1 MKNTTDSTKT
11 PKKQKQKKPEK
22 RFPSKKLPALFKKKL
37 TPENFE
43 KKILAKLYIQADKD
57 FIQGMYTEKSQLKG
71 KDVIGVPADATFTKK
86 ELKHLKAVSK
96 SIATNKSRFNAAPFI
111 AVVVLIAALGISVTL
126 FKNVAVKAAVQT
138 GLQNALGARCDIQ
151 KVNVQIFKANLTIEQ
166 LAQANKDSP
175 MTNLFEFQRLNL
187 DFNLAQLLR
196 GRFDAQEI
204 EITGV
209 ALGTPRTTSGA
220 LPAKLQKKLDKKEKK
235 QKKEDDTGFYSAL
248 SGKGGSIE
256 AIGASLLGNFSD
268 YDPQK
273 LVEELRASLQTE
285 KKSKEVAAAV
295 ESISKKW
302 ADKPAEFEKQANEL
316 KASAEDIMAL
326 RPESFKN
333 PADIPP
339 AIKKIEGAI
348 NNGKQ
353 VQASVEKTLDE
364 FNKDKDVVQR
374 LSEELETAV
383 KSDRALLSAQVSKY
397 AGISLDEGKGILTGA
412 LDEAGYRLLGKYY
425 PYLQKA
431 VSYAAQMKQNQKA
444 AKEKQKAKKEK
455 ASRRAAGRDVYWK
468 EDRIPTIL
476 IEHAVASGAGFT
488 AEATD
493 ISNDMNK
500 RGEPLK
506 ARGTYTVG
514 KQAHSASLTIDAREN
529 TSAPLLTAD
538 YKGTAYPLSIQIAE
552 GSDAAGVPSFK
563 GTTGI
568 QANLSADEDSA
579 FSVKAAFNMNPIAIT
594 ATPLPEERIN
604 AIYQKALA
612 SVKTMNLGADVRF
625 SKAAG
630 LDLNLTTD
638 ADKQI
643 SAALKSVIGNQ
654 AEEAKNEAMA
664 RLSKELESKTS
675 GALSEIAGFDT
686 LAKSISENGLSVSAV
701 NDQLEAKKKEL
712 TNLADDIQNQ
722 AKQAAERAAAEAAA
736 KLQAEADAAKA
747 KAQEEA
753 EAAKARAQAEADA
766 AAARAKAEAD
776 AAAERAKK
784 EAEEKAA
791 SAAKN
796 AIKGLKF

>member
-1 MKNTTDSTKT
+1 MVGD
-11 PKKQKQKKPEK
+11 K
-22 RFPSKKLPALFKKKL
+22 R
-37 TPENFE
+37 
-43 KKILAKLYIQADKD
+43 
-57 FIQGMYTEKSQLKG
+57 
-71 KDVIGVPADATFTKK
+71 
-86 ELKHLKAVSK
+86 
-96 SIATNKSRFNAAPFI
+96 
-111 AVVVLIAALGISVTL
+111 
-126 FKNVAVKAAVQT
+126 
-138 GLQNALGARCDIQ
+138 
-151 KVNVQIFKANLTIEQ
+151 
-166 LAQANKDSP
+166 
-175 MTNLFEFQRLNL
+175 
-187 DFNLAQLLR
+187 
-196 GRFDAQEI
+196 
-204 EITGV
+204 
-209 ALGTPRTTSGA
+209 
-220 LPAKLQKKLDKKEKK
+220 
-235 QKKEDDTGFYSAL
+235 
-248 SGKGGSIE
+248 
-256 AIGASLLGNFSD
+256 
-268 YDPQK
+268 
-273 LVEELRASLQTE
+273 
-285 KKSKEVAAAV
+285 
-295 ESISKKW
+295 
-302 ADKPAEFEKQANEL
+302 
-316 KASAEDIMAL
+316 
-326 RPESFKN
+326 
-333 PADIPP
+333 
-339 AIKKIEGAI
+339 
-348 NNGKQ
+348 
-353 VQASVEKTLDE
+353 
-364 FNKDKDVVQR
+364 
-374 LSEELETAV
+374 
-383 KSDRALLSAQVSKY
+383 
-397 AGISLDEGKGILTGA
+397 
-412 LDEAGYRLLGKYY
+412 
-425 PYLQKA
+425 
-431 VSYAAQMKQNQKA
+431 
-444 AKEKQKAKKEK
+444 

-747 KAQEEA
+747 KAQAEA